1 MTENSMAAD
10 NINEAVILSISD
22 SAVPAIDRQKLI
34 DRYGEAEGSVI
45 ADQVVALVREA
56 AAISIEWGTKTL
68 AEGVNDIIGRFSR
81 LHPELSPEA
90 LFEIGRCVGWQL
102 R

>member
-1 MTENSMAAD
+1 MNAD
-10 NINEAVILSISD
+10 KINEAVVLAISE
-22 SAVPAIDRQKLI
+22 STIPTVDRQKLME
-34 DRYGEAEGSVI
+34 RYGESEGSII
-45 ADQVVALVREA
+45 ADHVNTLVREA
-56 AAISIEWGTKTL
+56 AAMSINWETMTL

-90 LFEIGRCVGWQL
+90 LNEIGRCVGWQL